1 MKKSFPFTD
10 DRGAYQS
17 NVLTGAG
24 ERFGDSGIPWGG
36 HDPSTNGRH
45 WAIPAK
51 IKQDIPESD
60 SLSTGGLLDA
70 LDKKGLIIH
79 PKSKSASPRY
89 KQYLDTS
96 FGIVLQDI
104 WAYQTGSRGTLWNT
118 DEGIDEDVKWLDN
131 EKERVGYPTQKPLG
145 LLNRVIATS
154 SNRDDVV
161 LDPFCGCAT
170 ACVAADNLQR
180 EWVGIDISPLAVDLV
195 HRRLRDTLGG
205 LYHAGMVTART
216 DIPQRTDIEAPIP
229 YRLNKHVLFGR
240 QEGLCAGCRSEF
252 PYRAFEV
259 DHVIP
264 QSRGGTD
271 HIDNLQLLCSSCNR
285 IKGNRTMEYLMARL
299 AEFRQTA

>member
-1 MKKSFPFTD
+1 MRQLDSEGRIYTD
-10 DRGAYQS
+10 
-17 NVLTGAG
+17 
-24 ERFGDSGIPWGG
+24 
-36 HDPSTNGRH
+36 STVPQLKR
-45 WAIPAK
+45 
-51 IKQDIPESD
+51 
-60 SLSTGGLLDA
+60 
-70 LDKKGLIIH
+70 
-79 PKSKSASPRY
+79 
-89 KQYLDTS
+89 YLDEMP
-96 FGIVLQDI
+96 GQAVADI
-104 WAYQTGSRGTLWNT
+104 WT
-118 DEGIDEDVKWLDN
+118 DVPAIN
-131 EKERVGYPTQKPLG
+131 SQAKERVGYPTQKPLA
-145 LLNRVIATS
+145 LLNRIIEAS
-154 SNRDDVV
+154 SNTGDVV

-180 EWVGIDISPLAVDLV
+180 EWIGIDISPKAVELV
-195 HRRLRDTLGG
+195 HMRLRDTLGG
-205 LYHAGMVTART
+205 LYHAGMVTARI

-229 YRLNKHVLFGR
+229 YRLNKHVLFGQ

>member
-1 MKKSFPFTD
+1 MSIAD
-10 DRGAYQS
+10 W
-17 NVLTGAG
+17 LTAMD
-24 ERFGDSGIPWGG
+24 E
-36 HDPSTNGRH
+36 
-45 WAIPAK
+45 
-51 IKQDIPESD
+51 Q
-60 SLSTGGLLDA
+60 
-70 LDKKGLIIH
+70 GLILH
-79 PKSKSASPRY
+79 PKKKSASPRY

-96 FGIVLQDI
+96 FGIVFQDV
-104 WAYQTGSRGTLWNT
+104 WAYQTGSRGALWNSN
-118 DEGIDEDVKWLDN
+118 EGIDEDVKWLDN

-145 LLNRVIATS
+145 LLNRVISTS
-154 SNRDDVV
+154 SNPGDVV
-161 LDPFCGCAT
+161 MDPFCGCAT
-170 ACVAADNLQR
+170 ACVAADNAQR
-180 EWVGIDISPLAVDLV
+180 EWIGIDISSKAVELV
-195 HRRLRDTLGG
+195 HMRLRDTLGE

-216 DIPQRTDIEAPIP
+216 DIPQRTDIESPIP
-229 YRLNKHVLFGR
+229 YRLNKHVLFGQ